1 MVQAMINDYKY
12 SLRIERKQAIQAAH
26 DLCYGHEIVQRIIQA
41 ESASEIWRI
50 LKEARLKSS
59 DI

>member
-1 MVQAMINDYKY
+1 MISDYKY
-12 SLRIERKQAIQAAH
+12 SLRIERKQAIQAAR
-26 DLCYGHEIVQRIIQA
+26 DLCDGYEVVQRISKA

>member
-1 MVQAMINDYKY
+1 MINDYKY
-12 SLRIERKQAIQAAH
+12 SLRIERKQAMRAAR
-26 DLCYGHEIVQRIIQA
+26 DLCYDHEVVQRIVQA

-50 LKEARLKSS
+50 LKESRIKSR

>member
-1 MVQAMINDYKY
+1 MINDYKY
-12 SLRIERKQAIQAAH
+12 SLHIERKQAIKAAH
-26 DLCYGHEIVQRIIQA
+26 DLCYGHEIVQRIIKA

-59 DI
+59 YI

>member
-1 MVQAMINDYKY
+1 MINDYKY
-12 SLRIERKQAIQAAH
+12 SLRIERKQAIRAAR
-26 DLCYGHEIVQRIIQA
+26 DLCYNHEVVQRIIQA

-50 LKEARLKSS
+50 LKEARIKSS